1 MSSPFVGLDVHRLR
15 LWAIA
20 KLIAD
25 EFRALVGSRG

>member
-15 LWAIA
+15 LRAIV

-25 EFRALVGSRG
+25 EFRALVRSKG